1 MKQKKDDTSTTDS
14 SSENSLPP
22 SEIVEAKEDSA
33 VNADDNRAITDHDS
47 TPTPPPSSSTKSVAT
62 APKVTAPRS
71 KVPEVNVPKAK
82 VSKLALLA
90 ILLILSLAFFVG
102 FSADYY
108 LKQQGTQQSKVDRL
122 LEKQTALLVSVEAK
136 LNAQSQENKQLSD
149 TLANNVQARLS
160 EQQQLQSVLNQK
172 ISELSGR
179 RPNDW
184 LLAEANYLVTMAGRK
199 LWQEK
204 DPQTATALLVTAEK
218 RVAEM
223 NDESLINLR
232 QALAQDIAMLS
243 ALPKEQSQN
252 IALIIDGLIAQIDNL
267 KLNTVTL
274 PDAVEDQTPSKPD
287 VDDDWQDNLK
297 KTWYA
302 FIDGFIKIRK
312 REDNVVPLMSAKQQ
326 WYLEENLKNKL
337 VHAQLA
343 LYRKQQQAFHSSVRL
358 SRQWVLQFFD
368 REDSVTTFM
377 LGELAKLEKVNISVN
392 YPRDLLS
399 RNMIGDELVRR
410 NLSSATT
417 VEQ

>member
-1 MKQKKDDTSTTDS
+1 MTKRNDDTSTTDKPP
-14 SSENSLPP
+14 ENSIQP
-22 SEIVEAKEDSA
+22 SEIVEVKEKSA
-33 VNADDNRAITDHDS
+33 VSD
-47 TPTPPPSSSTKSVAT
+47 
-62 APKVTAPRS
+62 
-71 KVPEVNVPKAK
+71 NVPIPPITPSFSSKATKAK

-90 ILLILSLAFFVG
+90 IVLTLLLAGFVA
-102 FSADYY
+102 FSADHY
-108 LKQQGTQQSKVDRL
+108 LKQKKTEQSQVDAL
-122 LEKQTALLVSVEAK
+122 LAKQTALLVDVEAK

-149 TLANNVQARLS
+149 ALTNNVQALLS
-160 EQQQLQSVLNQK
+160 EQQQSQSVLNQK

-223 NDESLINLR
+223 NDESLISLR
-232 QALAQDIAMLS
+232 QALSKDIATLLT
-243 ALPKEQSQN
+243 LPKEQSQN
-252 IALIIDGLIAQIDNL
+252 IALAIDGLIAQIDNL

-274 PDAVEDQTPSKPD
+274 PDALEDQTVNKLG
-287 VDDDWQDNLK
+287 VNDDWQDNLK

-343 LYRKQQQAFHSSVRL
+343 VYRKQQQAFHSSVGL

-368 REDSVTTFM
+368 REDSATTFM
-377 LGELAKLEKVNISVN
+377 LGELAKLEKVNITVN

-399 RNMIGDELVRR
+399 RNMISDELVRR